1 MDDFKRFRAGLL
13 ALGIGTTTALAMAA
27 PAAAQYGA
35 SPSNIMIDLS
45 VIEDGGAAAVPA
57 PNQTYSAAPQGGL
70 VMPGR
75 AMPGSTFIAPPSDN
89 APRITLKKPGNEAA
103 DTGSSFMAPPPAEKP
118 VSTMAAKEPTPAV
131 TPPKPKLAPPPKIVE
146 PAKPA
151 PKPIAKPAPKPEPE
165 PVKMA
170 AKAPVSQEAKP
181 LEPPAPPAVKKP
193 TVTAEEVP
201 PPPKPAKLEAP
212 KAPTPL
218 PKAAPAEKPLQV
230 AAVAPKAPVE
240 SGSTEQIAFSGGAS
254 KLPNTSKPLLDK
266 LAAEIND
273 STEKRL
279 QVLAYAGGD
288 NLSASKARRLSLSR
302 ALAVRSYMISKGV
315 KSTRIDVRA
324 LGDKAPEGDPNRVDL
339 KVVTR

>member
-13 ALGIGTTTALAMAA
+13 ALGIGTTTALAIAA

-35 SPSNIMIDLS
+35 SPSNVMVDLS
-45 VIEDGGAAAVPA
+45 VIDDGGAAAAPA
-57 PNQTYSAAPQGGL
+57 PNRTYSAAPRGGL
-70 VMPGR
+70 AMPGR

-89 APRITLKKPGNEAA
+89 APRITLKKPGKAAA
-103 DTGSSFMAPPPAEKP
+103 DTGSSFMAPPPIKRPA
-118 VSTMAAKEPTPAV
+118 STMATKEL
-131 TPPKPKLAPPPKIVE
+131 TPPTPKLAPAPKIAE
-146 PAKPA
+146 PVKPA
-151 PKPIAKPAPKPEPE
+151 PKPIAKPVPKPEPE
-165 PVKMA
+165 PAKMA
-170 AKAPVSQEAKP
+170 AKAPAPQETKP
-181 LEPPAPPAVKKP
+181 LEPPTPPAVKKP

-201 PPPKPAKLEAP
+201 PPPKPAKLEVP

-218 PKAAPAEKPLQV
+218 PKAAPAKKPIQV
-230 AAVAPKAPVE
+230 AAVAPKAPVD
-240 SGSTEQIAFSGGAS
+240 SGSAEQITFSGGAS